1 MTSILFDIVVIF
13 LLILASGFFAG
24 VEIAVVAFRRSR
36 IRELIEQDN
45 KQAKL
50 VQSLLDDPDKFFAL
64 VQIGMT
70 VFPVAASALGG
81 VTAVVELKPL
91 LDNLPIFWI
100 QRYSESIAVGIVVML
115 VSYLT
120 LVIGELAPKSI
131 GLRFPEQ
138 ISLYSARLLIWLL
151 QLSHLFIRFLS
162 FSTNLVLRP
171 FKFNA
176 TFSSSHPS
184 EDELRLMIE
193 EGRKTG
199 VIDKMEHELIAS
211 IFEFTDTTAKE
222 VMVPRTDIVAV
233 EINTPRENLIKIV
246 SEEGYSRLPVYK
258 ENIDNIIGIIYTKD
272 FISLLEH
279 RDLIVLQDIIRLA
292 YFVPE
297 TKKISQLMREL
308 QRQKLHM
315 AVVVNEFGG
324 VEGIITMEDILE
336 EIVGEIHDEY
346 DEELK
351 ELEAS
356 ADGAIL
362 VNARMTVNDFNK
374 KLNVE
379 IPEDTDYETI
389 SGFLHKVTG
398 RIPDLNEEIRYKNL
412 TFMVI
417 KKSERR
423 IRQVKV
429 KKVVERRQFS
439 LSKN

>member
-100 QRYSESIAVGIVVML
+100 QRYSESIAVGIVVTL

-171 FKFNA
+171 FKFHA

-222 VMVPRTDIVAV
+222 VMVLRTDIVAV

-417 KKSERR
+417 KKSERH

>member
-100 QRYSESIAVGIVVML
+100 QRYSESIAVGIVVTL

-171 FKFNA
+171 FKFHA

-222 VMVPRTDIVAV
+222 VMVLRTDIVAV

-351 ELEAS
+351 ELETS

-417 KKSERR
+417 KKSERH